1 MLMMDKKRSRDIQDL
16 WMIGGQ
22 IVVLALG
29 FFSAF
34 SWEADIEPKILL
46 MTILTI
52 VVLQYPMHD
61 RLRNVL
67 GDELMEARKGIHI
80 AQIMLMDIRRGLD
93 LEHETTD
100 GENLNLVQQAERM
113 ADEMQAIQ
121 KSFDEAFE
129 GARRRVGEFWIDSFV
144 NTIGVV
150 VYLGI
155 VIGVA
160 ALVGW
165 VASIAV

>member
-1 MLMMDKKRSRDIQDL
+1 MDKKKSRDIQDL
-16 WMIGGQ
+16 WMIGAQ

-34 SWEADIEPKILL
+34 SWEAEIEPKIFL

-67 GDELMEARKGIHI
+67 GNELMEARKGIHVT
-80 AQIMLMDIRRGLD
+80 QIMLMDLRRGLD
-93 LEHETTD
+93 IEHKAAED
-100 GENLNLVQQAERM
+100 EGRDLVQQAERM
-113 ADEMQAIQ
+113 ADELQGIQ
-121 KSFDEAFE
+121 RSFDEAFE
-129 GARRRVGEFWIDSFV
+129 GARRGAGEFWIDSLV

-165 VASIAV
+165 LANIAI